1 MSIAFSGTNGIAAAD
16 VGPDENVARRILMR
30 ARRLAPCMATWPEEL
45 DLRQDAIAILK
56 AVYARA
62 TVIGTGA
69 IASQSRN
76 GTSISLR
83 QINSAWTQED
93 IDDLRSLC
101 GQASAAPAG
110 ALPLG
115 SFPTDRPL
123 SKLWPEDRP

>member
-1 MSIAFSGTNGIAAAD
+1 MSIAFGDTNGIEPSAI
-16 VGPDENVARRILMR
+16 GPDENIARRVLMR
-30 ARRLAPCMATWPEEL
+30 ARRIAPCMATWPEAL
-45 DLRQDAIAILK
+45 NLRADAIAILK

-62 TVIGTGA
+62 TVVGTGA

-93 IDDLRSLC
+93 IDDLRALC
-101 GQASAAPAG
+101 EQASASPAG
-110 ALPLG
+110 AFPQA

-123 SKLWPEDRP
+123 SKLWPESYS